1 MIIDIFENTRKTESN
16 VKKSKPENRDYRIKK
31 DENGNDEFTGT
42 KKGDM
47 RKRKDRDER

>member
-31 DENGNDEFTGT
+31 DEHPTMDARFLC
-42 KKGDM
+42 
-47 RKRKDRDER
+47 R